1 MNKLNLKRVLIP
13 ALIFYLTIF
22 IFLQFAHGQQ
32 ENKLFEEDQC
42 IVCHIEEEILPE
54 HFNKN
59 DIHLQAGLSCAGCHG
74 GDPTS
79 DDMDESMDPDNGF
92 IGVPSKKEI
101 PKFCGKCHSN
111 INIMREFQPRIPTD
125 QVDQYYTSVHG
136 EKLKK
141 GDKKVADCTSCHTA
155 HSIFPAK
162 DSRSTVY
169 DLNVPITC
177 KKCHADP
184 IYMKEYGIPTDQFMK
199 YSESVHGK
207 MLLENQ
213 DTGAP
218 ACNDCHGNHGAMP
231 PGITSVTHVCGTC
244 HVNNMQ
250 YFSKTKMAREFEKL
264 EIHGCEACHG
274 NHDVKKPFDNMVG
287 TSDKSVCT
295 NCHDKAE
302 KGYNVAEKING
313 QLTRL
318 VASYDSAVIKQN
330 KIQVIGMDDVEINYL
345 LQESH
350 QSLIQA
356 RTLVHTFD
364 PEKVGEKTNEGINKA
379 KIALDLSIKEIKD
392 YNSRRRGFGIAT
404 LFITVLAIA
413 LFLKIREMEK

>member
-1 MNKLNLKRVLIP
+1 MTNLMIRSI
-13 ALIFYLTIF
+13 LIFTLTILSTF
-22 IFLQFAHGQQ
+22 ILNKIVAQQ
-32 ENKLFEEDQC
+32 EVQYPEYDQC
-42 IVCHIEEEILPE
+42 IICHKENEILPE
-54 HFNKN
+54 DFDEN
-59 DIHLQAGLSCAGCHG
+59 DVHLTAGLSCAGCHG
-74 GDPTS
+74 GNPS
-79 DDMDESMDPDNGF
+79 KEDMEESMSKEAGF
-92 IGVPSKKEI
+92 MGIPSKQQI
-101 PKFCGKCHSN
+101 PQFCGKCHSN
-111 INIMREFQPRIPTD
+111 INFMREYQPRIPTD
-125 QVDQYYTSVHG
+125 QVEQYYTSVHG

-141 GDKKVADCTSCHTA
+141 GDKKVADCTSCHSA
-155 HSIFPAK
+155 HSILPAK

-169 DLNVPITC
+169 DLNVPMTC

-199 YSESVHGK
+199 YSESVHGI

-231 PGITSVTHVCGTC
+231 PGVNSVLHVCGTC

-264 EIHGCEACHG
+264 EIHGCEGCHG
-274 NHDVKKPFDNMVG
+274 YHDVKKPSDDMVG
-287 TSDKSVCT
+287 TSEKAVCT
-295 NCHDKAE
+295 NCHKKGE
-302 KGYNVAEKING
+302 EGYNVAEKINT

-318 VASYDSAVIKQN
+318 VASYDSAKAKQN
-330 KIQVIGMDDVEINYL
+330 KVQRIGMDDVDINYL

-364 PEKVGEKTNEGINKA
+364 PEKVGEKTNEGVSKA
-379 KIALDLSIKEIKD
+379 REALQLSIKEIKD
-392 YNSRRRGFGIAT
+392 YNSRRFGFGIAT